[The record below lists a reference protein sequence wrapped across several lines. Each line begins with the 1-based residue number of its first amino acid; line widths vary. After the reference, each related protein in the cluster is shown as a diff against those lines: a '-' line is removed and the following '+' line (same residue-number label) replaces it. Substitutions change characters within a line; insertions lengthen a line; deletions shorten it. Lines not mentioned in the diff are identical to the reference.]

1 MTQYIDKAAVVAEIK
16 KLIDEIYAG
25 RPFDSL
31 SSEQQTALE
40 YVKNMMSSIDTL
52 EVKEMNVSNISE
64 NLAEADEY
72 LNYTHTSNLA
82 HNKPMIVARLRRAI
96 KELYN
101 AGLFQLTHD
110 KKYRL
115 ESLGLQ
121 AQKGDV

>member
-31 SSEQQTALE
+31 SSEQQTALG
-40 YVKNMMSSIDTL
+40 YVKSMMSSINTI
-52 EVKEMNVSNISE
+52 EVKEMDVSNISE

-110 KKYRL
+110 EKYRL

-121 AQKGDV
+121 AQKGE

>member
-16 KLIDEIYAG
+16 KLMDEIYAG

-52 EVKEMNVSNISE
+52 EVKEMDVSNISE

-82 HNKPMIVARLRRAI
+82 HNKPMIATRLRRAI

-115 ESLGLQ
+115 ESLGL
-121 AQKGDV
+121 